1 MSTKPIWIEQFSR
14 PAGTE
19 IKRIGNHW
27 YLYERLSVYDKER
40 KRKKSGRCLGAF
52 TESGLCPGKRATP
65 LRLRPL
71 GDGGGDE
78 ILEYGRQPSS

>member
-14 PAGTE
+14 TAGTE

-40 KRKKSGRCLGAF
+40 KLRKSGRCLGAI

-65 LRLRPL
+65 LRPL
-71 GDGGGDE
+71 CDGGVKN
-78 ILEYGRQPSS
+78 LEYGRPPSSWG